1 VVVAAPGQGQ
11 GHPGR
16 LIRRTSQAGAGG
28 LELPSVVEQL
38 PVFATPDGPEATVAP
53 EWDTDR
59 LVTYS
64 RSITVDL
71 TYRCLA
77 RCGYCEYRSESG
89 HLVSLEEVDRLL
101 DRGVRE
107 GCREVLIMS
116 GERPWELPDIAAEL
130 IARNP
135 VRAAAAVDTGTS
147 VDDPAETAFIDLAIE
162 VCRRAMRRGL
172 LPHSNLGVLS
182 RESLARLKPW
192 NVSMGL
198 MLETLREDLR
208 AHSGGYR
215 KLPAVRLRHIDD
227 AGELGIPFTTGIL
240 VGIGEDA
247 GDRVA
252 ALEAIAASHRRHH
265 HVEEVIVQDFQP
277 KPGTPM
283 SDQQAPDA
291 PTMREAVRAARRIL
305 PAEVRV
311 QVPPNLLA
319 GAETATADWADLLDE
334 GARDLGGI
342 SINGDSVSPRHRWP
356 EPAMLEATVRGRG
369 YRPMERLPFYAETSA
384 DIQAAAD
391 SLRRQLVGDVVTY
404 VVNRNVNVTNS
415 CVGSCLFCGFRR
427 NPADGSAYWHDRN
440 AIFVKIEDAVR
451 RGATEICMQSGLMP
465 DLDLRF
471 FLQLFEDIRTRWPE
485 LHLHALSPEEVRWL
499 ASLDGRPVRGVLL
512 DLKAAGLG
520 TMPGTAAEVLVEEV
534 RRVICPNKL
543 DTDAWVEVVRTA
555 HQVGIRTTSTLMYGH
570 IENWEHRIRHMQV
583 IRDVQRETGGI
594 TEFVLLPFQNEH
606 NPLSRRYHVPVVP
619 LEESLKLAAIARLY
633 FGADIPNIQTSWVK
647 MGVEGVAESL
657 RWGANDFGGTL
668 MEETISRSSG
678 ADHGSNL
685 EVPEIEAAIRG
696 AGRIPRERSTEY
708 GVPTRV
714 RDLGAGAIVRA
725 EVHDPGVR
733 RRAQHPNL
741 ARLKP
746 LDAAV
751 LKQA

>member
-1 VVVAAPGQGQ
+1 M
-11 GHPGR
+11 
-16 LIRRTSQAGAGG
+16 
-28 LELPSVVEQL
+28 EQL
-38 PVFATPDGPEATVAP
+38 PVLTSHDQAAGTDAVAAP
-53 EWDTDR
+53 QWDTDH

-77 RCGYCEYRSESG
+77 RCGYCEYRTDAG
-89 HLVSLEEVDRLL
+89 HLVALEDVDRTLEKA
-101 DRGVRE
+101 VRA
-107 GCREVLIMS
+107 GCREVLVMS
-116 GERPWELPDIAAEL
+116 GERPWDLADVAAEL
-130 IARNP
+130 RGRYP
-135 VRAAAAVDTGTS
+135 HRLQHGAATHFA
-147 VDDPAETAFIDLAIE
+147 DPAEQAFIDLAIE
-162 VCRRAMRRGL
+162 VARRAMRRGL
-172 LPHSNLGVLS
+172 LPHSNLGLLS
-182 RESLARLKPW
+182 RPALEALKPW
-192 NVSMGL
+192 NISMGL
-198 MLETLREDLR
+198 MLETLRDDLR
-208 AHSGGYR
+208 AHSGPYR
-215 KLPAVRLRHIDD
+215 KLGQERLRHIDD
-227 AGELGIPFTTGIL
+227 AGALGIPFTTGIL

-247 GDRVA
+247 ADRHA
-252 ALEAIAASHRRHH
+252 ALEAIAAAHRRHGH
-265 HVEEVIVQDFQP
+265 IQEVIVQDFQP

-283 SDQQAPDA
+283 EYRPPPDA
-291 PTMREAVRAARRIL
+291 ATMREAVRAARRIL
-305 PAEVRV
+305 PPDVRV

-319 GAETATADWADLLDE
+319 GTATATADWADLLDE

-342 SINGDSVSPRHRWP
+342 SVNGDSVSPGHPWP
-356 EPAMLEATVRGRG
+356 AVEELEATVRRRG
-369 YRPMERLPFYAETSA
+369 YRPMGRLPLYAETTA
-384 DIQAAAD
+384 DLRAAAD
-391 SLRRQLVGDVVTY
+391 TLRRELVGDVVTY
-404 VVNRNVNVTNS
+404 VVNRNVNVTNT

-427 NPADGSAYWHDRN
+427 NPGDGSAYWHDRN

-465 DLDLRF
+465 DLDLRY

-485 LHLHALSPEEVRWL
+485 MHLHALSPEEVRWL
-499 ASLDGRPVRGVLL
+499 ASLERRPVRSVLL

-543 DTDAWVEVVRTA
+543 DTDGWVEVVRTA
-555 HQVGIRTTSTLMYGH
+555 HQVGLRTTSTLMYGH
-570 IENWEHRIRHMQV
+570 IENWEHRLRHMEV

-619 LEESLKLAAIARLY
+619 LEESLRLAAVARLY

-647 MGVEGVAESL
+647 IGVDGVAESL

-685 EVPEIEAAIRG
+685 EIAEIVDAIRG
-696 AGRIPRERSTEY
+696 AGRIPRERATDY
-708 GVPTRV
+708 GVPTPVFDR
-714 RDLGAGAIVRA
+714 GAASITRTD
-725 EVHDPGVR
+725 VHDPGVA

-741 ARLKP
+741 GRLKP

-751 LKQA
+751 IRQA

>member
-1 VVVAAPGQGQ
+1 MPVVATDPPAESIFP
-11 GHPGR
+11 
-16 LIRRTSQAGAGG
+16 L
-28 LELPSVVEQL
+28 
-38 PVFATPDGPEATVAP
+38 
-53 EWDTDR
+53 WDTDH

-64 RSITVDL
+64 RSLTVDL

-77 RCGYCEYRSESG
+77 RCGYCEYRKDAG
-89 HLVSLEEVDRLL
+89 HLVSLDLVDEQL
-101 DRGVRE
+101 DRAVRE
-107 GCREVLIMS
+107 GCREVLVMS
-116 GERPWELPDIAAEL
+116 GERPWDLPDIAAEL
-130 IARNP
+130 LSRYPAR
-135 VRAAAAVDTGTS
+135 TS
-147 VDDPAETAFIDLAIE
+147 EPAGAEAAFIDLAIE
-162 VCRRAMRRGL
+162 VCRRAMRKGL
-172 LPHSNLGVLS
+172 LPHSNLGVLA
-182 RESLARLKPW
+182 RASLERLKPW

-198 MLETLREDLR
+198 MLENLREDLR
-208 AHSGGYR
+208 AHSGPYR
-215 KLPAVRLRHIDD
+215 KLPEARLRHIDD
-227 AGELGIPFTTGIL
+227 AGELRIPFTTGIL
-240 VGIGEDA
+240 VGIGETES
-247 GDRVA
+247 DRRD
-252 ALEAIAASHRRHH
+252 ALEAIAASHRRHGH
-265 HVEEVIVQDFQP
+265 IEEVIIQDFQP
-277 KPGTPM
+277 KAGTPM
-283 SDQQAPDA
+283 EGEHAPDA
-291 PTMREAVRAARRIL
+291 LTMRQAVRLASAIL
-305 PAEVRV
+305 PPEVRV

-319 GAETATADWADLLDE
+319 GAVTATADWVDLLDD
-334 GARDLGGI
+334 GVRDLGGI
-342 SINGDSVSPRHRWP
+342 SVNGDSVSPGHAWP
-356 EPAMLEATVRGRG
+356 GIAQMEKAVRSRG
-369 YRPMERLPFYAETSA
+369 YRPMERLPFYAETTA
-384 DIQAAAD
+384 DLQAAAD
-391 SLRRQLVGDVVTY
+391 SLRRELVGDVVTY

-427 NPADGSAYWHDRN
+427 NPSDGSAYWHDRA
-440 AIFVKIEDAVR
+440 AIFTKIEDAVR

-471 FLQLFEDIRTRWPE
+471 FLQLFEDIRNRWPE

-499 ASLDGRPVRGVLL
+499 ASLERRPVRGVLL

-555 HQVGIRTTSTLMYGH
+555 HQVGLRTTSTLMYGH

-606 NPLSRRYHVPVVP
+606 NPLSRRYNVPVVP

-647 MGVEGVAESL
+647 IGLEGVAESL

-685 EVPEIEAAIRG
+685 EVADIVAAIRG
-696 AGRIPRERSTEY
+696 AGRVPRERSTEY

-714 RDLGAGAIVRA
+714 SDLGAAAIDRV
-725 EVHDPGVR
+725 EIHDPGIAR
-733 RRAQHPNL
+733 RERHPNL